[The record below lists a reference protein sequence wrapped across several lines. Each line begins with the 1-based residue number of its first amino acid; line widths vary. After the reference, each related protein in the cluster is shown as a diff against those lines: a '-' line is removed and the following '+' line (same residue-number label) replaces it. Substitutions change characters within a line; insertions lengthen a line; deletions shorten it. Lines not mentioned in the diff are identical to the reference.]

1 MKSAKIITLA
11 AAALLLAGCAE
22 NPYMGN
28 TQTADA
34 EGGALLGG
42 IAGAVIGN
50 QTGSPLAGAAIGAGL
65 GGLAGAAAGQQQSQP
80 QPQPQPGFYA
90 PPANNQPCP
99 AGYTCVPDGE

>member
-1 MKSAKIITLA
+1 MKYAKIIPIA
-11 AAALLLAGCAE
+11 AAVLLLAGCAD

-65 GGLAGAAAGQQQSQP
+65 GGLAGAAAGQQQQ
-80 QPQPQPGFYA
+80 QAQPQPGFYA
-90 PPANNQPCP
+90 PPPNNQPCP
-99 AGYTCVPDGE
+99 AGYTCVPDE